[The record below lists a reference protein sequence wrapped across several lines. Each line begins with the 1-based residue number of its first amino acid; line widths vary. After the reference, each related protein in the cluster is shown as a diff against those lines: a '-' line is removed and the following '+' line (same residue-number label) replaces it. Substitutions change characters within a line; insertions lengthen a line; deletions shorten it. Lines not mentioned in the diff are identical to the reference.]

1 MKSLLFGLIIPAVCV
16 LPSLVFAYKY
26 YKENKSKLLEF
37 VLTNVMAV
45 LIIFTIYLA
54 EVTLK

>member
-1 MKSLLFGLIIPAVCV
+1 MNSLLFGLIIPATCV
-16 LPSLVFAYKY
+16 LPSLVYAYKY
-26 YKENKSKLLEF
+26 YKEKKSNRTEF
-37 VLTNVMAV
+37 VLTNVMAG